1 MYKKNTIRLSVDC
14 ESTPQELWPYLADF
28 NVLGQYLN
36 APHIDAEDRQFGYFC
51 SLKNEGTQT
60 QTWLEH
66 PPQWIKN
73 YWWKR
78 LRVDYKNSH
87 FLMTCEEIQCDPF
100 DDKTQVHYMLSYL
113 AKSQYAAL
121 LLKGIYLP
129 IQLRRIKKCFKQI
142 DDYVARNRNNK
153 SLEQISQNTTLE
165 SFCQKLDETPY
176 KNITLADFCKETN
189 MSYELAEKTLVDMQ
203 RKKLLNLVIKGQC
216 GFCRVAHRL
225 YDEIT
230 DVPEDWVCRICG
242 EKTSQMDNSN
252 PLDVLVRSQNNNK
265 IYAPFSPS
273 EASRNVLA
281 HISLEANDEI
291 NAPNISLTEKL
302 IIRVDKGKA
311 LQQVVELNPLAHGLW
326 IELHE
331 NRLRIKRNDSVKT
344 LCIENLKDRVST
356 VTILDGSEISA

>member
-28 NVLGQYLN
+28 NILGQYLN
-36 APHIDAEDRQFGYFC
+36 APHIHVEDRQFGYLC

-60 QTWLEH
+60 QTWLEY
-66 PPQWIKN
+66 PPQWVKN

-78 LRVDYKNSH
+78 LRVDYENSH
-87 FLMTCEEIQCDPF
+87 FLMTCEEIQCDPY
-100 DDKTQVHYMLSYL
+100 DDGTQVHYMLSYL

-129 IQLRRIKKCFKQI
+129 IQLRRIKRCIKQI

-153 SLEQISQNTTLE
+153 RLEKISQNTTLE
-165 SFCQKLDETPY
+165 NYCQKLDEAPY
-176 KNITLADFCKETN
+176 RDIPLADFCKETN
-189 MSYELAEKTLVDMQ
+189 MSYELAEEALVDMQ
-203 RKKLLNLVIKGQC
+203 RKKLLNLAIKSQC
-216 GFCRVAHRL
+216 GYCGTLSGLH
-225 YDEIT
+225 DEIT
-230 DVPEDWVCRICG
+230 DVPDDWVCRICG
-242 EKTSQMDNSN
+242 EKTRQTDNTN
-252 PLDVLVRSQNNNK
+252 PLDVLIRSQDNKK
-265 IYAPFSPS
+265 IYAPLSPS
-273 EASRNVLA
+273 DASRNVIA

-291 NAPNISLTEKL
+291 YTPNISLTERV

-311 LQQVVELNPLAHGLW
+311 LQQVVELNPLANGLW

-356 VTILDGSEISA
+356 VTILDDSGISS